1 MWYLMSAVFLST
13 ALVFLIFGQ
22 AKLQPWAAI
31 EPERDES
38 ANGLEQQ
45 TPDMSSAPMT
55 LEIVVPPEEHRST
68 AVDVSQEFGATQSQ
82 YQLDKLNHRNSS
94 LGMSNTDIELNNL
107 AFEADSSRK
116 ISHSML
122 EEDNLAFETD
132 SSAKNSHSKMET
144 DNLAFEQDVTALAL
158 FKDSKYPG
166 HSISGSQKNFC
177 NHEYNLK
184 EEPSRLRG
192 NVDSP
197 KSPELSSKAMLKAV
211 ADENTDLKAS
221 KEKRLLDTFPNT
233 GNHDEQIQVIESTK
247 L

>member
-1 MWYLMSAVFLST
+1 MSAVFLST

-31 EPERDES
+31 EPEHDES
-38 ANGLEQQ
+38 ANGLEQLQ

-55 LEIVVPPEEHRST
+55 LEIVVPPEEHGST
-68 AVDVSQEFGATQSQ
+68 AVDVSQEVGATQSQ

-158 FKDSKYPG
+158 LKDSKYPD
-166 HSISGSQKNFC
+166 HSISGSQKNVC
-177 NHEYNLK
+177 NDEYNLK

-197 KSPELSSKAMLKAV
+197 KSPDFLSKAMLKAV
-211 ADENTDLKAS
+211 ADENTS
-221 KEKRLLDTFPNT
+221 EEKRLLDTFPNK